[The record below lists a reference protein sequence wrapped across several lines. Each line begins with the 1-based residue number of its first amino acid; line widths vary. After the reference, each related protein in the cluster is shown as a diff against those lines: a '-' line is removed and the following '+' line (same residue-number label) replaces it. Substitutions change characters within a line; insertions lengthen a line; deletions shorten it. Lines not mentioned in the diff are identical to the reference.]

1 MNILTRDVSW
11 KLVRQKWNNA
21 GLEGVSK
28 FSKVVFF
35 EPPELEDCYGLTAIR
50 TQLVESW
57 LLGMPPFES

>member
-1 MNILTRDVSW
+1 M
-11 KLVRQKWNNA
+11 RQKWNNA

-57 LLGMPPFES
+57 FLDMLSCES

>member
-1 MNILTRDVSW
+1 M
-11 KLVRQKWNNA
+11 RQKWNNA

>member
-1 MNILTRDVSW
+1 M
-11 KLVRQKWNNA
+11 RQKWNNA

-50 TQLVESW
+50 TQLVESG
-57 LLGMPPFES
+57 LLGMLSCES